1 MNDGRGGEHSV
12 TQTYAYIVE
21 TSSAATTSSS
31 SVRSSS
37 SSSISSSVSSI
48 TSSRSSSSSS
58 IAAANCQYVISNQWN
73 NGFTGVIRIKNNG
86 TSAINTWNVAW
97 SYTDGS
103 KITNSW
109 NANVTGTNPYSASNL
124 DWNKTIQ
131 PGQAVE
137 FGFQGTKSNSSAQV
151 PVITGS
157 VCQ

>member
-1 MNDGRGGEHSV
+1 MFGITFFCRKVARFFMVLSIVV
-12 TQTYAYIVE
+12 TFVTIAPLA
-21 TSSAATTSSS
+21 SAACSYQVENEWNSGY
-31 SVRSSS
+31 VA
-37 SSSISSSVSSI
+37 SI
-48 TSSRSSSSSS
+48 
-58 IAAANCQYVISNQWN
+58 N
-73 NGFTGVIRIKNNG
+73 IKND
-86 TSAINTWNVAW
+86 TDKTVSQW
-97 SYTDGS
+97 SVNWQFAQDQVS
-103 KITNSW
+103 NSW